1 MVGTGRSDA
10 EKPDTMGSSKNNYT
24 SSIRYDRRLAR
35 YDIAGSSAHARMLA
49 KQGIIP
55 DKDAELIVHGLAEV
69 LEEMETGSFPW
80 KEELED
86 IHMNVEARLRE
97 KIGETA
103 GKLHTGRSRND
114 QVSLDMRMYLKDA
127 IRDTVGDK
135 DRGVRGL
142 QSALLD
148 VAQAHKGVLMPGYT
162 HLQRAQPVLFAHH
175 MLAYVEMLERD
186 CSRFQDCFTRTDVLP
201 LGSGALAGV
210 PYPTDREY
218 LARELGFSSVSANS
232 MDAVSDRDFVL
243 EYHSAA
249 AICMMHLS
257 RLAEEL
263 VLWSSQEF
271 GFVRL
276 GEEHVTG
283 SSIMPQKRNPD
294 FAELARGKTG
304 RVYGHLMG
312 ALTVLKGLPLTYNR
326 DMQEDK
332 EGTFDTVDTLQST
345 IEVFTSMVVTM
356 EVNAARMAQAAFA
369 DHMLATDLADYLVT
383 RKGVPFREA
392 HGIVGKL
399 CEYAASQEKE
409 LRHLDLEE
417 YRRFSTLFDDDVY
430 TITPEASVAARDVE
444 GGTAPGRVEEA
455 LKLARKR
462 VEAASKALKGERR

>member
-1 MVGTGRSDA
+1 MGSAMVGTGRSDA
-10 EKPDTMGSSKNNYT
+10 EKPDTMGSRKDTYT
-24 SSIRYDRRLAR
+24 SSIHYDRRLAR

-69 LEEMETGSFPW
+69 LEEMETGTFPW
-80 KEELED
+80 KEEMED

-97 KIGETA
+97 KIGEVA

-135 DRGVRGL
+135 DRGVRGF

-186 CSRFQDCFTRTDVLP
+186 CSRFQDCFTRADVLP

-218 LARELGFSSVSANS
+218 LASELGFSSVSANS

-243 EYHSAA
+243 EYHCAA
-249 AICMMHLS
+249 AICMMHMS

-263 VLWSSQEF
+263 ILWSSQEF

-312 ALTVLKGLPLTYNR
+312 VLTVLKGLPLT
-326 DMQEDK
+326 
-332 EGTFDTVDTLQST
+332 
-345 IEVFTSMVVTM
+345 
-356 EVNAARMAQAAFA
+356 
-369 DHMLATDLADYLVT
+369 
-383 RKGVPFREA
+383 
-392 HGIVGKL
+392 
-399 CEYAASQEKE
+399 
-409 LRHLDLEE
+409 
-417 YRRFSTLFDDDVY
+417 
-430 TITPEASVAARDVE
+430 
-444 GGTAPGRVEEA
+444 
-455 LKLARKR
+455 
-462 VEAASKALKGERR
+462 